1 MPNRGL
7 RKTSTRRSLR
17 PRNHTTSSGGTP
29 AVRVSSIPAREIL
42 PRTAADTETGARKAF
57 SRTLSDEETAEREDF
72 EDSAAQSGA
81 EDGHEP
87 AESNASEAAGEHHA
101 SSVAHSVASDDPLAN
116 AFFERSSETDE
127 VFDDNYVI
135 HQLSRGSRRAMYA
148 SLGIFAVSIVCIG
161 TYTVYQ
167 NWVMPA
173 PVELGAT
180 VADIPAVPVPD
191 PAHLAPAS
199 VRWHA
204 AQLAPQVPARA
215 AASESAPGTETQL
228 SAATQLPVQF
238 DVQGSAK
245 SALRMNAAE
254 LAAAQPAAAQLAAA
268 QPSAAQPGARPSA
281 AQPAA
286 AQLAAQPSAA
296 QPAAQLAAT
305 RPAAAS
311 SAAAQPAAVQAAGVQ
326 FAAAQPTS
334 VAQPAAAQLAAAQPA
349 AAAAQGAP
357 TKAPA
362 PAEAQAATK
371 PVDLTTA
378 ARESEPV
385 QVASAAEL
393 DRPSGGLP
401 TSASGGPTYD
411 ELVAV
416 GRALSKKNKRVE
428 ASEAFRR
435 ALVQSPQG
443 SAALSGLGYVF
454 LNADEK
460 QNAREYAQRA
470 VLADASN
477 AEGWIVLGAALEL
490 LGDRAGARDA
500 YRKCVERGQG
510 PYLTECRR
518 VAH

>member
-29 AVRVSSIPAREIL
+29 AVRVSSIPAREAIPARELL
-42 PRTAADTETGARKAF
+42 PRTAADTETGTHKAF
-57 SRTLSDEETAEREDF
+57 SRTVTDGETPEREDF
-72 EDSAAQSGA
+72 EDSELEAGQGQPA
-81 EDGHEP
+81 
-87 AESNASEAAGEHHA
+87 AESRKSEAAGEHHP
-101 SSVAHSVASDDPLAN
+101 SSVAHDDPLAN
-116 AFFERSSETDE
+116 AFFERSEPDE

-161 TYTVYQ
+161 TYTIYQ

-191 PAHLAPAS
+191 PAHMAPAS
-199 VRWHA
+199 VRWQA
-204 AQLAPQVPARA
+204 AQLAPQVPARM
-215 AASESAPGTETQL
+215 APGTETQL
-228 SAATQLPVQF
+228 SAATQPPVQF

-245 SALRMNAAE
+245 SALRM
-254 LAAAQPAAAQLAAA
+254 
-268 QPSAAQPGARPSA
+268 SA

-286 AQLAAQPSAA
+286 V
-296 QPAAQLAAT
+296 QPAAVQL
-305 RPAAAS
+305 
-311 SAAAQPAAVQAAGVQ
+311 AAAQPAAVQPAAQPAAAAQSVPAAPAAQPAAAPLAALQPAAVSGAAKPVPGAQPALATQ
-326 FAAAQPTS
+326 FAAAQPT
-334 VAQPAAAQLAAAQPA
+334 AAAQLAAAQPA
-349 AAAAQGAP
+349 PAAAPGAIA
-357 TKAPA
+357 K
-362 PAEAQAATK
+362 AQAAAK
-371 PVDLTTA
+371 PVDLAIA

-393 DRPSGGLP
+393 DHPSGGLP

-435 ALVQSPQG
+435 ALVQAPQG
-443 SAALSGLGYVF
+443 SAALSGLGFVY

-470 VLADASN
+470 VQADASN

-510 PYLTECRR
+510 PYLMECRR
-518 VAH
+518 VAR

>member
-1 MPNRGL
+1 
-7 RKTSTRRSLR
+7 
-17 PRNHTTSSGGTP
+17 
-29 AVRVSSIPAREIL
+29 VSSIPARAAVPGRESS
-42 PRTAADTETGARKAF
+42 PRTAADTETGTRKAF
-57 SRTLSDEETAEREDF
+57 SRSPFDEETAEREDF
-72 EDSAAQSGA
+72 EDSASEFESRSGA
-81 EDGHEP
+81 QDGRESA
-87 AESNASEAAGEHHA
+87 AESRASEAAGEHHP

-116 AFFERSSETDE
+116 AFFERSEPDD

-161 TYTVYQ
+161 TYTIYQ

-191 PAHLAPAS
+191 PAHVAPAS

-204 AQLAPQVPARA
+204 AQLAPQVPVRA
-215 AASESAPGTETQL
+215 PESALGTETQL
-228 SAATQLPVQF
+228 SAATQPAVQF

-245 SALRMNAAE
+245 SALRMNAAQA
-254 LAAAQPAAAQLAAA
+254 AAAQSAGAQPAAAAQLAAA
-268 QPSAAQPGARPSA
+268 QPVA

-286 AQLAAQPSAA
+286 AQAPGA
-296 QPAAQLAAT
+296 QPAPA
-305 RPAAAS
+305 RP
-311 SAAAQPAAVQAAGVQ
+311 P
-326 FAAAQPTS
+326 
-334 VAQPAAAQLAAAQPA
+334 AAQLAAAQPA
-349 AAAAQGAP
+349 AAQPSAAQPPAAQPATQPSAQLAAAQP
-357 TKAPA
+357 TPAAAQPVAARGTITNAPA
-362 PAEAQAATK
+362 AAQVQASAK
-371 PVDLTTA
+371 SVDLATA

-393 DRPSGGLP
+393 DHPSGGLP

-470 VLADASN
+470 VQADASN

-510 PYLTECRR
+510 PYLNECRR
-518 VAH
+518 VAR